1 MLSGGAA
8 LAAVNITGAVTGVF
22 LPVSILSLLCAGAAG
37 VPGVVMMLLL
47 NVIV

>member
-22 LPVSILSLLCAGAAG
+22 LPVSTLSLLCAGAAG